1 MSSDSTWTT
10 DRIAE
15 LRDAFDSAF
24 ARTPLLAADD
34 HEDLLAIRVG
44 GNSYAVRLSEVSGLY
59 ADKLITALP
68 GVSRTLLGIAGF
80 RGAIVAVYDLRTLLG
95 DVGSGSC
102 RWLVLAASDSTIG
115 FAFDQFEG
123 HLQVPRNAVASEGG
137 MEFARVH
144 TREAVTVADNVRPIL
159 QISTLLDTIKRPR
172 EAEEKER

>member
-59 ADKLITALP
+59 ADKLVTALP
-68 GVSRTLLGIAGF
+68 GAPRTLLD
-80 RGAIVAVYDLRTLLG
+80 RKSVV
-95 DVGSGSC
+95 
-102 RWLVLAASDSTIG
+102 
-115 FAFDQFEG
+115 
-123 HLQVPRNAVASEGG
+123 
-137 MEFARVH
+137 
-144 TREAVTVADNVRPIL
+144 
-159 QISTLLDTIKRPR
+159 
-172 EAEEKER
+172 